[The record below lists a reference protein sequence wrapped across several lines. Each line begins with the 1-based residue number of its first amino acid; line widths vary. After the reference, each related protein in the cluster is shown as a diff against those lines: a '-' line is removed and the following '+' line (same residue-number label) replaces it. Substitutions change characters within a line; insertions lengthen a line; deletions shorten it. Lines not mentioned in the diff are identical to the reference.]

1 MGYVTQ
7 IFLLF
12 TNNTGIKKKNPVL
25 IFSKR
30 DCLFID
36 WKSTPTSLP
45 DFPKTVLRFVET
57 ERL

>member
-12 TNNTGIKKKNPVL
+12 TNNNSCKKEKSRFENIRTGL
-25 IFSKR
+25 
-30 DCLFID
+30 LFKD
-36 WKSTPTSLP
+36 LKFTPTSLP
-45 DFPKTVLRFVET
+45 DFPKTVLRFVKT

>member
-1 MGYVTQ
+1 MLHKSFNCLQ
-7 IFLLF
+7 I
-12 TNNTGIKKKNPVL
+12 TTGVKTKNPVL

-30 DCLFID
+30 DCLFKD

-45 DFPKTVLRFVET
+45 DFPKTVLRFVKT